1 MDEVY
6 KKLSE
11 RIKEIVEKHKP
22 KTVLLQLPA
31 GLRKYAL
38 NLADE
43 IKVEVFIWGGSNY
56 GACDLPNFNAD
67 LIIHVGHNELK
78 RIPPI

>member
-11 RIKEIVEKHKP
+11 NVKKAVEKHKP
-22 KTVLLQLPA
+22 KTILLQLPA
-31 GLRKYAL
+31 GLRNYAL

-43 IKVEVFIWGGSNY
+43 INSNVFIWGGSNY
-56 GACDLPNFNAD
+56 GACDIPNFKVD
-67 LIIHVGHNELK
+67 LIIHIGHNELK
-78 RIPPI
+78 RIPPL